1 MTASQGKKTL
11 KVVLV
16 GQPNV
21 GKSCLLN
28 ALVGPCVTIS
38 NYPGTTV
45 ETTQAKREIGGT
57 SFIFVDSPGTYSLSD
72 RSEDERATKH
82 ALLSNDMDVAVIVLD
97 ACSLERGLYFAL
109 QVIESGVKT
118 VIAMNFIEDAIEKG
132 ITIEYDRLGRLL
144 GVPVVPFNP
153 FTKRGL
159 DDLIDEIRNASR
171 LRSAT
176 IDVLYDDHIESVISM
191 LIEEGLDISL
201 PTRFVAL
208 RILEEDKDFLHLV
221 NKTTMKRITDKIS
234 KDCLRITEDI
244 ARMRYGT
251 ASFLA
256 TQGTKIIH
264 RETRK
269 KEVIDSLR
277 IDKWLLHR
285 FGGPAFTLL
294 FFSALFYTLLVV
306 GGAIQCLLMTV
317 SEDLIALIPVDGGFL
332 TQMLIDGLTGV
343 TAGVA
348 MALPYVFLFYIILG
362 LTEDIGLLPRFVVN
376 VQRTLRFF
384 HIPERGFISLMLG
397 LGCTVPAVTSTRIIR
412 ERDQR
417 VRLIFL
423 YAFVPCSSRLG
434 IILGVVAFYGGD
446 RLVLPLFATLGIAA
460 LFWLLIMRILSKDK
474 LDPIL
479 LELPTYRRPMI
490 SNIAHKS
497 WLRMR
502 EFVVV
507 VIPLLILGGVMYSL
521 IDQLGGT
528 AVLIGPF
535 AFVTE
540 GLLGLPA
547 ETIIPILFGF
557 VQKDLTGAML
567 VSVLGG
573 DVAAVMTPLQMF
585 TFGVVTSIGIPCMIV
600 LPAMSREIG
609 WKNTFVI
616 FVTTGLFSLVVA
628 STAWRIALLFG
639 FT

>member
-159 DDLIDEIRNASR
+159 DNLIDEIRNASR
-171 LRSAT
+171 LQSAT

-277 IDKWLLHR
+277 IDRWLLHR